1 MIYNYSNIDSTSVD
15 ENNVQCDYRDPLGDY
30 LGKVVAV
37 VVPDRTAPIR
47 GRLVR
52 LDTEYLYIER
62 LSGNKTMV
70 HRKTVLR
77 ITATHDV
84 KRVV

>member
-1 MIYNYSNIDSTSVD
+1 MACSYNNISSTSID
-15 ENNVQCDYRDPLGDY
+15 ENNIQCDYADSLGDY

-47 GRLVR
+47 GWLVR
-52 LDTEYLYIER
+52 LDTDYLYIER

-70 HRKTVLR
+70 HRKIVLR
-77 ITATHDV
+77 ITVTRDV

>member
-1 MIYNYSNIDSTSVD
+1 MMYNYNNTSSTSID
-15 ENNVQCDYRDPLGDY
+15 ENNIQCDYADPLGDY
-30 LGKVVAV
+30 LGEVVAV

-52 LDTEYLYIER
+52 LDTDYLYIER

-77 ITATHDV
+77 ITVTRDV